1 MWGNEGHHVSFS
13 MNIVY
18 ILTVSCFLSF
28 SFSSGF
34 YVTQGWSKIGY
45 VGENS
50 LERVILLPHLP
61 SFVTLGVSLC
71 LVLFGA
77 KDWSQG
83 LMHGAINW
91 ATSQPYI
98 YIYWSLCVCVYVM
111 FMCVSWVYVLVCLC
125 VWVYIYMVYTCL
137 CFYVCVYV
145 CVCLFCVCICVYV
158 HVLHLYLHILHSM
171 TTHFWSVDY

>member
-18 ILTVSCFLSF
+18 ILTVSYFLSF
-28 SFSSGF
+28 SFTSGF

-61 SFVTLGVSLC
+61 SFVTLGVSPC

-98 YIYWSLCVCVYVM
+98 YIYWSMCVCVCM
-111 FMCVSWVYVLVCLC
+111 WCLC
-125 VWVYIYMVYTCL
+125 VYHEYMCLYVYVCECISIWCIHACVSM
-137 CFYVCVYV
+137 CVYV

-158 HVLHLYLHILHSM
+158 RVLHLYLHILHSM